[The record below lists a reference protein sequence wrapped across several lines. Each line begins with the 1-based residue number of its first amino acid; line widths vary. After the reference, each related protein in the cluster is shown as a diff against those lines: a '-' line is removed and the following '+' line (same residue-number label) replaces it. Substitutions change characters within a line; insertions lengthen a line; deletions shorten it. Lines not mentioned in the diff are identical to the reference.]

1 MAEKDIKDNP
11 GGIIIFSKNKL
22 SEFIFNKSLT
32 INLRYLMINSGNII
46 KKMKSGNFFFN
57 LLKMQVIKK
66 TYRSTK
72 ELKNP

>member
-57 LLKMQVIKK
+57 LLNMQVIKK

-72 ELKNP
+72 ELKKP